1 MNQERPNERVAKAIV
16 ERELSIQLEHHDTH
30 GGVDYLSADGTV
42 ALEVTAVTDGWKRG
56 AGDALRRSERRGAP
70 NVSLQNCWIVST
82 SLDRT
87 ALRTFVQRVAP
98 AIAELEAAGETRFSD
113 QKAGLHI
120 LMGGPL
126 SAVYRKLWEAGVED
140 AGSAPHAARAD
151 EPDHVHRVFVMA
163 GSGGVASSS
172 NDAVSQ
178 LMDEL
183 RSKTDN
189 PKKLRESRVVSR
201 HLFVWVND
209 DTEWSISRP
218 VLNAAALGESD
229 WWGLP
234 DVNPDLD
241 SAITDLWIVHERSLR
256 GWRRN
261 GEVWSVVVATPHD
274 VDGEG

>member
-1 MNQERPNERVAKAIV
+1 MNQERPNERVAKEIV
-16 ERELSIQLEHHDTH
+16 ERALGVQLEHHDTH
-30 GGVDYLSADGTV
+30 GGVDYLSTDGTV

-82 SLDRT
+82 SLDQA
-87 ALRTFVQRVAP
+87 ALRTFVQRVSP

-113 QKAGLHI
+113 QKAGVHI
-120 LMGGPL
+120 LTGGPL
-126 SAVYRKLWEAGVED
+126 SVVYKKLWEAGVEN

-151 EPDHVHRVFVMA
+151 DPDHVHRVFVMA
-163 GSGGVASSS
+163 GSGGVATSS

-189 PKKLRESRVVSR
+189 PKKLRESRAVSR

-209 DTEWSISRP
+209 ETEWSIGRP
-218 VLNAAALGESD
+218 VLNAALPGQSEG
-229 WWGLP
+229 WRLP
-234 DVNPDLD
+234 DVVPDMD
-241 SAITDLWIVHERSLR
+241 PAITHLWVVHRRSLR
-256 GWRRN
+256 GWLWN
-261 GEVWSVVVATPHD
+261 GEVWSVVVAALHD
-274 VDGEG
+274 VGGEG